1 MKSDIICLQEI
12 SVKRNTKPFIPGYHY
27 YSTGCGRNRGV
38 AIFIKDFL
46 YTSVE
51 NVIVKDMD
59 YAQFMML
66 CFKTFN
72 LISVYRTHLCKIPLY
87 EEMFLKML
95 FSLIDPN
102 KQTIINGDF
111 NIDLLDEKEKL
122 ITTRMQQ
129 LGFTQIIKE
138 PTTVRGN
145 CIDHFYMPSNESN
158 YDCKLYYPY
167 YGDHEAIIVIVKGWG
182 RIPTRSQIKRQLK
195 KRKNKS
201 NAP

>member
-12 SVKRNTKPFIPGYHY
+12 SVKRNTKPFIPGFHY
-27 YSTGCGRNRGV
+27 YSTGYGQNRGV
-38 AIFIKDFL
+38 AIFIKDYL
-46 YTSVE
+46 YTSVDH
-51 NVIVKDMD
+51 VMVKDEE
-59 YAQFMML
+59 YAQFL
-66 CFKTFN
+66 VLSFKTFN
-72 LISVYRTHLCKIPLY
+72 LISVYRTHLCKKPHY
-87 EEMFLKML
+87 EQMFLTML
-95 FSLIDPN
+95 FSLIDIN

-111 NIDLLDEKEKL
+111 NINLLDEKEKL
-122 ITTRMQQ
+122 FTTRMQQ

-182 RIPTRSQIKRQLK
+182 KIPTRSQIKRQLK
-195 KRKNKS
+195 KKKNKS